1 MHLVSSRPERRQK
14 GSGPQPD
21 VASPLVQ
28 MVRLSLA
35 QAHGGEQ
42 LLADLAISWQV
53 RIVSVIVRI
62 IAVWI
67 VPVVWIRIVKE
78 RTSKIAKEEERII
91 EVAMVETTVIPT
103 SIAQCSG
110 PRHAMGNAR
119 PSAVEARC

>member
-1 MHLVSSRPERRQK
+1 MIIAGTSQTALDLPNQRVRVSRP
-14 GSGPQPD
+14 
-21 VASPLVQ
+21 ASITWL
-28 MVRLSLA
+28 
-35 QAHGGEQ
+35 
-42 LLADLAISWQV
+42 IV

-103 SIAQCSG
+103 SIAECSG